1 MNHQTPSGDT
11 ALHIVC
17 RGLLNFQDKN
27 LITVKNLLKF
37 GADIN
42 ILNKKVIQFN
52 ADGGYQRK
60 VLVSADVITF

>member
-1 MNHQTPSGDT
+1 MHWFTNVFSEFLHGFVNHQTPSGDT

-42 ILNKKVIQFN
+42 ILNKKVI
-52 ADGGYQRK
+52 
-60 VLVSADVITF
+60 